1 MNKLFNFLTTGL
13 ELAIMAVVHLVIL
26 AFPFIENVRRN
37 LFEMVNALLENGLIG
52 YAVIIVLF
60 SILMPTIKL
69 WYFVV
74 LERGI
79 NIALFKRALE
89 KTDLEQK
96 LSTYVWVYLPV
107 LLVIYVYF
115 F

>member
-1 MNKLFNFLTTGL
+1 MV
-13 ELAIMAVVHLVIL
+13 AIHLIIL

-37 LFEMVNALLENGLIG
+37 LFEMIHTLLENGLIG
-52 YAVIIVLF
+52 YAAIIVLF

>member
-1 MNKLFNFLTTGL
+1 MISFLNFLRTGV
-13 ELAIMAVVHLVIL
+13 ELAIMAVAHLVIL
-26 AFPFIENVRRN
+26 ALPFIESVRSN
-37 LFEMVNALLENGLIG
+37 LYAMVNTLLENGLIG

-79 NIALFKRALE
+79 NIALLKRALE

>member
-1 MNKLFNFLTTGL
+1 MISFLNFLRTGV
-13 ELAIMAVVHLVIL
+13 ELAIIVVVHLVIL
-26 AFPFIENVRRN
+26 ALPFIESVRSN
-37 LFEMVNALLENGLIG
+37 LYAMVNTLLENGLIG
-52 YAVIIVLF
+52 YVVIIVLF

-74 LERGI
+74 LERDI
-79 NIALFKRALE
+79 NITLLKRALE

>member
-26 AFPFIENVRRN
+26 ALPFIESVRSN
-37 LFEMVNALLENGLIG
+37 LYAMVNVLLESGPIG
-52 YAVIIVLF
+52 YYVIIVLF
-60 SILMPTIKL
+60 SILIPTIKL

-79 NIALFKRALE
+79 NINLFKLAIE

-96 LSTYVWVYLPV
+96 FSAFIWFYLPV
-107 LLVIYVYF
+107 LLVIYVF
-115 F
+115 FF